1 MLSHS
6 ALIQRLFTSSSRLM
20 SIHIIIDGYN
30 LIRQSSS
37 LSLLDHQDMQL
48 GREALVDLLAKYKR
62 IKRHKITVVFDG
74 TNALSFSGHRDYING
89 IEIKFSRSGET
100 ADSVIKKIAAGEKE
114 KALVVSSDRDVA
126 DSAYL
131 SGAAVIG
138 SIEFEKKLEMAAY
151 SDGFG
156 VDGKDEDG
164 WIPTTKKKGPSR
176 KLPKKKRRS
185 IAKIKKL

>member
-1 MLSHS
+1 
-6 ALIQRLFTSSSRLM
+6 M

-30 LIRQSSS
+30 LIRQSPS
-37 LSLLDHQDMQL
+37 LSLLDSQEMQL
-48 GREALVDLLAKYKR
+48 GREALIDLLAKYKR
-62 IKRHKITVVFDG
+62 VKHHKITVIFDG
-74 TNALSFSGHRDYING
+74 TNALSFSGHRDYISG

-131 SGAAVIG
+131 SGAAVI
-138 SIEFEKKLEMAAY
+138 SSFEFEKKLEMAAY
-151 SDGFG
+151 SDGFNG
-156 VDGKDEDG
+156 DGEDQGG

>member
-1 MLSHS
+1 
-6 ALIQRLFTSSSRLM
+6 M

-48 GREALVDLLAKYKR
+48 GRESLVDLLAKYKR
-62 IKRHKITVVFDG
+62 IKHHKITVVFDG
-74 TNALSFSGHRDYING
+74 ANALSFSDHRDYING
-89 IEIKFSRSGET
+89 IEIKFSRSGES

-131 SGAAVIG
+131 SGAAVID

-151 SDGFG
+151 SDDFS
-156 VDGKDEDG
+156 VDGKDEGG

-185 IAKIKKL
+185 VAKIKKL

>member
-1 MLSHS
+1 
-6 ALIQRLFTSSSRLM
+6 M

-30 LIRQSSS
+30 LIRQSPS
-37 LSLLDHQDMQL
+37 LSVLDSQEMQL
-48 GREALVDLLAKYKR
+48 GREALIDLLAKYKR
-62 IKRHKITVVFDG
+62 VKHHKITVVFDG

-89 IEIKFSRSGET
+89 IEIKFSRFGES

-138 SIEFEKKLEMAAY
+138 SIEFEEKLEMAAY
-151 SDGFG
+151 SDGFS
-156 VDGKDEDG
+156 VDGEDKGG

-176 KLPKKKRRS
+176 RLPRKKRRS
-185 IAKIKKL
+185 IAKLKKL

>member
-1 MLSHS
+1 
-6 ALIQRLFTSSSRLM
+6 M

-37 LSLLDHQDMQL
+37 LSVLDHQDMQL
-48 GREALVDLLAKYKR
+48 GREGLIDLLAKYK
-62 IKRHKITVVFDG
+62 KVKHHKITVVFDG
-74 TNALSFSGHRDYING
+74 TNAASFSGHRDYING
-89 IEIKFSRSGET
+89 IEIKFSRFGEL

-126 DSAYL
+126 DSASL

-138 SIEFEKKLEMAAY
+138 SVEFEQKLEMAAY
-151 SDGFG
+151 SDGLD
-156 VDGKDEDG
+156 VDGNDEVG
-164 WIPTTKKKGPSR
+164 WVPTTKKKGPSR

-185 IAKIKKL
+185 LAKIKKL

>member
-1 MLSHS
+1 
-6 ALIQRLFTSSSRLM
+6 M

-30 LIRQSSS
+30 LIRQSPS
-37 LSLLDHQDMQL
+37 LSLLDHQEMQL
-48 GREALVDLLAKYKR
+48 GREALIDLLAKYRRVKH
-62 IKRHKITVVFDG
+62 HKITVVFDG
-74 TNALSFSGHRDYING
+74 TNALSSIGHRDYING
-89 IEIKFSRSGET
+89 IEIKFSRFGES

-131 SGAAVIG
+131 SGAAVID

-151 SDGFG
+151 SDGFS

-176 KLPKKKRRS
+176 RLPRKKRRS

>member
-1 MLSHS
+1 
-6 ALIQRLFTSSSRLM
+6 M

-30 LIRQSSS
+30 LIRQSPS
-37 LSLLDHQDMQL
+37 LSLLDHQEMQL
-48 GREALVDLLAKYKR
+48 GREALIDLLAKYKR
-62 IKRHKITVVFDG
+62 VKHHKITVVFDG
-74 TNALSFSGHRDYING
+74 TNALSSTGHRDSING
-89 IEIKFSRSGET
+89 IEIKFSRFGEL

-131 SGAAVIG
+131 SGAAVID

-151 SDGFG
+151 SDGFS

-176 KLPKKKRRS
+176 RLPRKKRRS